1 MSPNSPGVTTTI
13 TNVHPN
19 STLGVWAHHSYNKWN
34 GTFNGYWYVGHL
46 EGNGYNN
53 REEVSRKVLMQD
65 GTEAQVMLE
74 DSESESQNHKLDLY
88 T

>member
-1 MSPNSPGVTTTI
+1 MLSMTMIV

-19 STLGVWAHHSYNKWN
+19 STLGVWAHHSYNEWN
-34 GTFNGYWYVGHL
+34 GTFDGYWYVSHL
-46 EGNGYNN
+46 EGNGYNY
-53 REEVSRKVLMQD
+53 REKVSRKVSMRD

-74 DSESESQNHKLDLY
+74 GSESDSQNHKLILS